1 MSWCFCNHVADTS
14 GDDSAYHGILKKRD
28 SVYSDSDLV
37 VILFQ
42 EHVTWNNII
51 GSIII
56 IVGISIHGMDEH

>member
-14 GDDSAYHGILKKRD
+14 GDDSAYHGILKKGILYILILIW
-28 SVYSDSDLV
+28 S